1 AVEHDARRSRPC
13 RCRPRDALRARA
25 RGRALLR
32 DGRADVRRCATGG
45 DRPLRRLVP
54 QHRDSHQPWQR
65 GRDVRGA
72 ARPARAPPPGAA
84 VTRGQ
89 RFARFVTDV
98 VVRWPALWRVLR
110 RPMRTQFDKLAPAWE
125 GIRMPDTLAPVEAGL
140 DRVTSPPD
148 RALDLGTG
156 TGGVARLGPGRFPEA
171 EIVGGDLATQMI
183 GEARRVTDSSR
194 ITYQVADAQKLPFAD
209 GA

>member
-1 AVEHDARRSRPC
+1 
-13 RCRPRDALRARA
+13 
-25 RGRALLR
+25 
-32 DGRADVRRCATGG
+32 
-45 DRPLRRLVP
+45 
-54 QHRDSHQPWQR
+54 
-65 GRDVRGA
+65 
-72 ARPARAPPPGAA
+72 

-98 VVRWPALWRVLR
+98 VVRWPALWRILR

-148 RALDLGTG
+148 RVLDLGTG
-156 TGGVARLGPGRFPEA
+156 TGAVARLVAERFPDA
-171 EIVGGDLATQMI
+171 EIVGADMATQMI
-183 GEARRVTDSSR
+183 EEARRVTDSSR

-209 GA
+209 GAFDLVTLGNMIPFFGELARVVKPGGRVLIAYSAGDETPIYVPNDRLRAELGRRGFAEFAELSAGRGTSLLAVKS